1 MSKTLT
7 KFTHLDRRNIV
18 SNRETMFCK
27 VVNDIRGKNEAEK
40 HFFSVSII
48 PIKNRKHE
56 KEGRREKE

>member
-1 MSKTLT
+1 
-7 KFTHLDRRNIV
+7 
-18 SNRETMFCK
+18 MFCK
-27 VVNDIRGKNEAEK
+27 AVNDIRGKNEAEK